1 MQRRG
6 IGLQLLVPARACET
20 RYDPRPTTTTTD
32 DPTTDDRRPTT
43 TTTQVARARGV
54 LGSEWLCDVEQAPG
68 RLV

>member
-43 TTTQVARARGV
+43 DDDDDRRRPRWRTAQRSTISRA
-54 LGSEWLCDVEQAPG
+54 LW
-68 RLV
+68 